1 MDEKQVEVLQMYDV
15 YFGGF
20 TDTDRKTNHREAMR
34 EQVKCMKTSELL
46 GHILH
51 AQDLSL
57 KEIMKG

>member
-1 MDEKQVEVLQMYDV
+1 MDNTRQDVLRLYDV

-34 EQVKCMKTSELL
+34 EQVKAMPKSECFK
-46 GHILH
+46 HILH

-57 KEIMKG
+57 QEIMKG